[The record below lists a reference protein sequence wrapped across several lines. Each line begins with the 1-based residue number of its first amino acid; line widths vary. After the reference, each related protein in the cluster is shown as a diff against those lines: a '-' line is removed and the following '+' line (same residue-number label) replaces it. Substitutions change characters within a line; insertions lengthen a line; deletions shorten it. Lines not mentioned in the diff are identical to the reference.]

1 MSLLRPLRHCGIR
14 PIYRNL
20 EELTLSALWLV
31 YAAVLMGVGIWR
43 RTRWMRFG
51 SIGLLGF
58 IIVKIFV
65 YDLSFLQGPYR
76 SMSFAG
82 LGLILLAVS
91 YLYSRFH
98 LLLLEA

>member
-1 MSLLRPLRHCGIR
+1 
-14 PIYRNL
+14 
-20 EELTLSALWLV
+20 
-31 YAAVLMGVGIWR
+31 
-43 RTRWMRFG
+43 MRFG